1 MKYSKTFFTKAIIII
16 INTYKLRPDLRIS
29 HPYISYQLQRKIQD
43 RRHKDLY
50 LFKVMCR
57 LDSQS
62 QY

>member
-16 INTYKLRPDLRIS
+16 INTYKLSPDLRIS
-29 HPYISYQLQRKIQD
+29 HPYISYQLQRKIQN

-50 LFKVMCR
+50 LFKVICR
-57 LDSQS
+57 LDPQS